1 MYGMTDSLS
10 MTPPMSP
17 ERFPVEEIVH
27 SPDSPQLEDVP
38 FCQFRCLGNVRI
50 KADNHHEDSY
60 WKSGFL
66 NRMLEPT
73 NNAPT
78 PHHNGRVTLFGFNW
92 SRQMSTD
99 ALDKLFCILRQE
111 FSLLQREANKAGL
124 SFQTVTTGRDGEKV
138 RTQIC
143 QCLDHIHS
151 LTKRSDVG
159 EALLQ
164 AVSRHLHVLLLHTG
178 RVSDLP
184 SHHFQMPHSN
194 KVGAEIFHCY
204 LDLYWRLLAILHTL
218 TTTHS
223 GIVMPGKWC
232 RGLGCDLDLC
242 LYDQML
248 HVILW
253 DLVHLANIRYTSLCA
268 GGERASMFTCTC
280 VWELW
285 LLVVKLTEWRAEK
298 CGSESFWMCFHHVL
312 TCILYRDNTQ
322 KPMELED
329 CQELV
334 NPPEAFQTTDPVGLG
349 IWLIYNIAPLYT
361 QTLTGHGQVFES
373 RNSNY
378 HDLKVLL
385 KKLLAMKPSVSETV
399 LRRHLRTM
407 VLLTANWEP
416 NTAILVTLWDNF
428 YKRLNET
435 FQMSS
440 GRVDGL
446 AWMESSAAALYDRC
460 TQIATGQ
467 YDSLERETS
476 FQLFLRLLSNHLGRL
491 YRNGDTQQWKQ
502 FKGRIYS
509 KFHAKRVQDLLEGG
523 LYNLTSLFLTLAIT
537 ADLHDVAS
545 KLVDFYDML
554 DISSVSFAR
563 RSVVWRGVLA
573 LMLVHVNERLDI
585 GFLVDRMVPSFE
597 AAVKAFSEA
606 DTDSRHYLW
615 GLILLYMEGLQDV
628 VETSARLDLSQHK
641 LICPGIKQLLTVC
654 SEHELRTCLS
664 CLHAVIQKFRNEP
677 ITNPGHASVTTALQY
692 ADFSSALWR
701 FVYSFVMDH
710 AQTNTPPTVI
720 GDMAASFCLLSL
732 HNSLDDSTSTV
743 SVFQYFTSSEKVNVS
758 VSGRFLSQ
766 LLGSAPVMEHLE
778 NRVDGLDDCLVA
790 VWVRLAILLPG
801 TDNTLQDISR
811 SLVQLKTVR
820 EVLPDPGAD
829 LQHVPVNF
837 FKALEARHASLE
849 SWQEK
854 MEFQKRVSGY
864 FADVGKHVSPLLKF
878 LQPCE
883 SVYNMYHMVGCVVKY
898 CAKLIYV
905 KQDVILPSLLA
916 SMIVPLNV
924 MSPDKPLSPV
934 FLNAVRDTLHLYI
947 QGLSKLAYDR
957 DPYIQRRLKDIITIY
972 LPKYPLKSAS
982 MTTAVHPVV
991 GSLRNSFTQQPGI
1004 EVLKFRRYIMDLILS
1019 QYLAVTSMKINPSH
1033 ALGFAFVHEVLQR
1046 TTSSEVKAG
1055 DLAVILKP
1063 CLEYLL
1069 LLANTDPSWTL
1080 VLQCVQLTSQAYNS
1094 HTDSIPMN
1102 ELSNVTRK
1110 FVNGYFKFSSTGV
1123 VQVIEKLALLLPG
1136 VTASVIT
1143 LISEKLREMER
1154 KRGVGV
1160 DNKLR
1165 SQYYEV
1171 LKLLGEDGKEE
1182 ISRLEAHTGV
1192 S

>member
-1 MYGMTDSLS
+1 MNGCDLMELLTLGLRVRVGVETGQRYISSCACEERRSRPAESPL
-10 MTPPMSP
+10 PPIRPS
-17 ERFPVEEIVH
+17 
-27 SPDSPQLEDVP
+27 DVP

-124 SFQTVTTGRDGEKV
+124 SFQTVTTGRDGEK
-138 RTQIC
+138 
-143 QCLDHIHS
+143 
-151 LTKRSDVG
+151 
-159 EALLQ
+159 
-164 AVSRHLHVLLLHTG
+164 
-178 RVSDLP
+178 
-184 SHHFQMPHSN
+184 
-194 KVGAEIFHCY
+194 
-204 LDLYWRLLAILHTL
+204 
-218 TTTHS
+218 
-223 GIVMPGKWC
+223 
-232 RGLGCDLDLC
+232 
-242 LYDQML
+242 
-248 HVILW
+248 
-253 DLVHLANIRYTSLCA
+253 CA

-298 CGSESFWMCFHHVL
+298 CGSE
-312 TCILYRDNTQ
+312 
-322 KPMELED
+322 
-329 CQELV
+329 
-334 NPPEAFQTTDPVGLG
+334 
-349 IWLIYNIAPLYT
+349 
-361 QTLTGHGQVFES
+361 
-373 RNSNY
+373 
-378 HDLKVLL
+378 
-385 KKLLAMKPSVSETV
+385 KPSVSETV

-628 VETSARLDLSQHK
+628 VET
-641 LICPGIKQLLTVC
+641 
-654 SEHELRTCLS
+654 
-664 CLHAVIQKFRNEP
+664 N
-677 ITNPGHASVTTALQY
+677 
-692 ADFSSALWR
+692 FSSALWR

-905 KQDVILPSLLA
+905 K
-916 SMIVPLNV
+916 
-924 MSPDKPLSPV
+924 
-934 FLNAVRDTLHLYI
+934 
-947 QGLSKLAYDR
+947 
-957 DPYIQRRLKDIITIY
+957 
-972 LPKYPLKSAS
+972 KSAS

-1143 LISEKLREMER
+1143 LISEK
-1154 KRGVGV
+1154 
-1160 DNKLR
+1160 